1 MPYVIPVLR
10 RVFVLFHDILSILC
24 QAHYAFCHDV
34 VASFV
39 DSFEAYAN
47 FKEVA

>member
-1 MPYVIPVLR
+1 MLYLLYM
-10 RVFVLFHDILSILC
+10 FVLFHDITSTLS

-39 DSFEAYAN
+39 DSFETYAN
-47 FKEVA
+47 FKEVV